1 MSVDRVLAPDVVV
14 VGVEST
20 GKTTLA
26 AALAERLG
34 RPLVEEQARPW
45 LTARGGRYEEAD
57 LAGLAALQARVEAEA
72 RARGEPVVADT
83 DLVVLRIWAEAKY
96 GRCDA
101 RIRAAL
107 AARAPAV
114 YLLPVPDLPWEAD
127 PLRETPDADARR
139 ALHHRYRVLLDEI
152 ARPWAEVSGQG
163 SERLEAALA
172 ALPALGVQP

>member
-1 MSVDRVLAPDVVV
+1 MSGGGRDAPDVVV

-26 AALAERLG
+26 AALAERLE
-34 RPLVEEQARPW
+34 RPLVAEQARPW

-57 LAGLAALQARVEAEA
+57 LATLATLQARAEA
-72 RARGEPVVADT
+72 DARWQGGPVVADT

-96 GRCDA
+96 GRCDPA
-101 RIRAAL
+101 IVERL
-107 AARAPAV
+107 SGRAPAV

-127 PLRETPDADARR
+127 PLRETPGAEARR
-139 ALHHRYRVLLDEI
+139 ALHGRYRALLDEL

-163 SERLEAALA
+163 PARLDAALA
-172 ALPALGVQP
+172 ALAALGVQP

>member
-1 MSVDRVLAPDVVV
+1 MSDGGALAPDVVV

-26 AALAERLG
+26 TALAERLD
-34 RPLVEEQARPW
+34 RPLVAEQARPW

-57 LAGLAALQARVEAEA
+57 LAVLATLQARAEAQA
-72 RARGEPVVADT
+72 RARGGPVVADT

-101 RIRAAL
+101 RIREAL

-114 YLLPVPDLPWEAD
+114 YLLPVPDLPWAPD
-127 PLRETPDADARR
+127 PLRETPDAAARR
-139 ALHHRYRVLLDEI
+139 ALHERYRGLLHEL

-163 SERLEAALA
+163 PARLEAALA
-172 ALPALGVQP
+172 ALAALGIQP

>member
-1 MSVDRVLAPDVVV
+1 MSGPGVAAPDVVV

-26 AALAERLG
+26 AALAEHLG
-34 RPLVEEQARPW
+34 RPLVAEQARPW

-57 LAGLAALQARVEAEA
+57 LTVLAMLQARAEAEA
-72 RARGEPVVADT
+72 RSQGGPVVADT

-96 GRCDA
+96 GRCDP
-101 RIRAAL
+101 RIVEAL

-114 YLLPVPDLPWEAD
+114 YLLPAPDLPWEPD

-139 ALHHRYRVLLDEI
+139 VLHERYRALLRAL
-152 ARPWAEVSGQG
+152 ARPWAEVSGLG
-163 SERLEAALA
+163 PARLEAALA
-172 ALPALGVQP
+172 ALASLGVQR

>member
-1 MSVDRVLAPDVVV
+1 MNGDAVVAPDVVV

-26 AALAERLG
+26 AALAERLD
-34 RPLVEEQARPW
+34 RPLVAEQARPW

-57 LAGLAALQARVEAEA
+57 LATLAVLQARAEA
-72 RARGEPVVADT
+72 DARLHGGPVVADT

-96 GRCDA
+96 GRCDP
-101 RIRAAL
+101 RIVEGLAL
-107 AARAPAV
+107 RAPAV

-127 PLRETPDADARR
+127 PLRETPDAGARS
-139 ALHHRYRVLLDEI
+139 ALHDRYRALLDEL

-163 SERLEAALA
+163 PARLEAALA
-172 ALPALGVQP
+172 ALAALGVQP